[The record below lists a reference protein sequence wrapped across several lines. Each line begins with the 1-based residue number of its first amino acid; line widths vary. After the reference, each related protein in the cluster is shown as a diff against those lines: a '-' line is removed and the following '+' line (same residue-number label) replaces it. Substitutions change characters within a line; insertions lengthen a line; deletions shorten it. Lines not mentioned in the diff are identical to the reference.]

1 MKRTVNSKKK
11 IGDLGERRA
20 TRYLRLRGYFIRE
33 RNWRAGKA
41 EIDIIA
47 ETLREIV
54 FVEVKTRT
62 YRKEELLTAAPPG
75 VAVNTNKQRLTRQAA
90 RQYIYQCHTKK
101 QPRMDVIEVW
111 LCKDNKSGSP
121 RVEKIHHIK
130 AAY

>member
-1 MKRTVNSKKK
+1 MKRTVNTKKE

-20 TRYLRLRGYFIRE
+20 ARYLRLRGYLIKE

-47 ETLREIV
+47 ERRREIV

-62 YRKEELLTAAPPG
+62 YRKEELMTAPPPG
-75 VAVNTNKQRLTRQAA
+75 VAVNANKQRVTREAA
-90 RQYIYQCHTKK
+90 RQYVYERHTSK
-101 QPRMDVIEVW
+101 QPRMDVVEVW
-111 LCKDNKSGSP
+111 LCKRDDNKPP

>member
-1 MKRTVNSKKK
+1 MKKTADTKKE

-20 TRYLRLRGYFIRE
+20 ARYLMLRGYLIKE

-41 EIDIIA
+41 EVDIIA
-47 ETLREIV
+47 ETLREVV

-62 YRKEELLTAAPPG
+62 YQKEALLTAPPPG
-75 VAVNTNKQRLTRQAA
+75 VAVNANKQRVTRQAA
-90 RQYIYQCHTKK
+90 RQYLYQHRTNK

-111 LCKDNKSGSP
+111 LCKGREEDAP
-121 RVEKIHHIK
+121 HVAKIHHIK